1 MRADQ
6 VEVLW
11 DDKKNKWTI
20 RIQAGDEVIHRP
32 CDLPKDATEQALSAA
47 AGTTLRDEG
56 YEAETARVAVRR

>member
-11 DDKKNKWTI
+11 DDKKNKWMI

-32 CDLPKDATEQALSAA
+32 CDLPKDATEQALRAA
-47 AGTTLRDEG
+47 AGTAMQDEG
-56 YEAETARVAVRR
+56 YEPAAERVAIRV